1 VGVTSFHLH
10 CWTEGS
16 DVIGLGTHKVH
27 TDKDGVI
34 YDVSL
39 NQSNAGNNNNK
50 FYRIQLLEKLTGGEY
65 HTWTRWGRVGERGM
79 NATLGSGS
87 FQEALAVFE
96 KKFKDK
102 TGHKW
107 EKRLDPPKPNK
118 YVFIE
123 RSYEPDT
130 SEDDSKA
137 KSDAGAR
144 RSSVQS
150 LASDKSIGL
159 PPSTLPLPVQNLME
173 LIFNQQY
180 MKDVLATLEYDVD
193 KLPLGKLSKRTLEQ
207 GYQALKVR
215 NEVSSFV
222 P

>member
-1 VGVTSFHLH
+1 LG
-10 CWTEGS
+10 
-16 DVIGLGTHKVH
+16 GLGAYKVH
-27 TDKDGVI
+27 IDEDGII

-50 FYRIQLLEKLTGGEY
+50 FYRIQLLEKRTGSKY
-65 HTWTRWGRVGERGM
+65 YTWTRWGRVGEQG
-79 NATLGSGS
+79 AYVTLGSGS
-87 FQEALAVFE
+87 FEAALSAFK

-102 TGHKW
+102 TGLKW
-107 EKRLDPPKPNK
+107 ENRLDPPMRNK

-130 SEDDSKA
+130 SEDESEENPG
-137 KSDAGAR
+137 AGPR
-144 RSSVQS
+144 RGSVQS
-150 LASDKSIGL
+150 LASDGHTVL
-159 PPSTLPLPVQNLME
+159 PLSKLPLPVQSLME

-180 MKDVLATLEYDVD
+180 MKEVLANLEYDAD

-215 NEVSSFV
+215 LVSQIYSPMTTERV
-222 P
+222 V